1 MLKKLLKFG
10 LEYALRRYQSR
21 SHYGGY
27 SRYSKYGGFGYK
39 KGYYKKRR
47 KKNKLFDLFD

>member
-21 SHYGGY
+21 AHDGGY
-27 SRYSKYGGFGYK
+27 SRYNSYGGFGYK
-39 KGYYKKRR
+39 KDHYKKRKR
-47 KKNKLFDLFD
+47 KKLFDLFD